1 MLDSGQAN
9 DLLAL
14 RNKPEVANQ
23 LQPSVG
29 RPLLEL
35 RELIYRYA
43 ALLVL
48 FGEVLGSLFVRGLV
62 GELVLQS

>member
-48 FGEVLGSLFVRGLV
+48 FGEVLVS
-62 GELVLQS
+62 